1 MDNTI
6 VTPPPVP
13 MPLSGPVTPVAGSAY
28 LCVVEGR
35 KKHYIKAADFEALDK
50 VSPGAQARLAFAAEF
65 VEELLTLR
73 SGGSTAK
80 PAGLPADV
88 LAAVAALNAAVARA
102 G

>member
-1 MDNTI
+1 METI

-13 MPLSGPVTPVAGSAY
+13 MPLNGSITPVAGSRY